1 MNLLSAAVVVLV
13 AFAATSVAAAGYNDN
28 DARDAIIKFVRG
40 FARHMRRV
48 WKDTEGTAARP
59 MFFFSILYLFL
70 IFAALLADRVFFLP
84 IF

>member
-1 MNLLSAAVVVLV
+1 MSGVLYG
-13 AFAATSVAAAGYNDN
+13 AAA
-28 DARDAIIKFVRG
+28 FVLGLG
-40 FARHMRRV
+40 FARHMGRV

-84 IF
+84 VF